1 MLRMVINMKKYTV
14 IIVISIGIIL
24 GFFTGLYLYKIK
36 QVDRQNDTEKIAKL
50 IEDECTKAA
59 ELKNNNE
66 LVQTNSKTEKT
77 SPNCVLT
84 LKIYYNI
91 CGHLIEKKENIKEAE
106 VNLTEAE
113 LKEKFSD
120 WEIQKFTPTEIVLYK
135 ELNEFCNEH
144 YLLKEKDGEIAI
156 FKLDQNN
163 NQTFLEKTDISTEY
177 LTEKDLE
184 NIKRGIIIYSK
195 KELNKTIEDFE

>member
-1 MLRMVINMKKYTV
+1 MVINMKKYTV

-66 LVQTNSKTEKT
+66 LVQTNSETEKT

-84 LKIYYNI
+84 LKIY
-91 CGHLIEKKENIKEAE
+91 LIKNIKS
-106 VNLTEAE
+106 
-113 LKEKFSD
+113 F
-120 WEIQKFTPTEIVLYK
+120 
-135 ELNEFCNEH
+135 
-144 YLLKEKDGEIAI
+144 
-156 FKLDQNN
+156 
-163 NQTFLEKTDISTEY
+163 
-177 LTEKDLE
+177 
-184 NIKRGIIIYSK
+184 
-195 KELNKTIEDFE
+195 

>member
-1 MLRMVINMKKYTV
+1 MKKYTGISL
-14 IIVISIGIIL
+14 IIIAIML
-24 GFFTGLYLYKIK
+24 GSFTGIYLYKIK
-36 QVDRQNDTEKIAKL
+36 QINKQNDTEKIAEL
-50 IEDECTKAA
+50 IENEYSKTV

-66 LVQTNSKTEKT
+66 VVTTSSEKEKT

-91 CGHLIEKKENIKEAE
+91 CGHLIEKKENIQEAE
-106 VNLTEAE
+106 VNITEEE
-113 LKEKFSD
+113 LKEKFND
-120 WEIQKFTPTEIVLYK
+120 WELQKFTSTEIVLYK
-135 ELNEFCNEH
+135 EIDEFCNEH
-144 YLLKEKDGEIAI
+144 YLLKEQDGEIAI

-163 NQTFLEKTDISTEY
+163 NAIFLEKTDISTEY

-184 NIKRGIIIYSK
+184 NIKRGITVYTE

>member
-1 MLRMVINMKKYTV
+1 M
-14 IIVISIGIIL
+14 
-24 GFFTGLYLYKIK
+24 
-36 QVDRQNDTEKIAKL
+36 
-50 IEDECTKAA
+50 
-59 ELKNNNE
+59 
-66 LVQTNSKTEKT
+66 
-77 SPNCVLT
+77 
-84 LKIYYNI
+84 
-91 CGHLIEKKENIKEAE
+91 
-106 VNLTEAE
+106 
-113 LKEKFSD
+113 
-120 WEIQKFTPTEIVLYK
+120 
-135 ELNEFCNEH
+135 NEFCNEH

>member
-1 MLRMVINMKKYTV
+1 MKKYTAV
-14 IIVISIGIIL
+14 SLIVIAIML
-24 GFFTGLYLYKIK
+24 GFFTGIYLYKIK
-36 QVDRQNDTEKIAKL
+36 QINNQNDTEKIAEL
-50 IEDECTKAA
+50 IEEEYTKTA

-66 LVQTNSKTEKT
+66 VVTTSAEKEKT

-91 CGHLIEKKENIKEAE
+91 CGHLIEKKENIQEAE
-106 VNLTEAE
+106 VNITEEE
-113 LKEKFSD
+113 LKQKFND
-120 WEIQKFTPTEIVLYK
+120 WEVQKFTATEIVLYK
-135 ELNEFCNEH
+135 EVDEFCNEH
-144 YLLKEKDGEIAI
+144 FLVKEQDGEIAI

-163 NQTFLEKTDISTEY
+163 NEIFLEKTDISTEY

-184 NIKRGIIIYSK
+184 NIKKGITVYTK